1 MQAMESSD
9 EGKKKERMRPGTKA
23 DFIRRIGM
31 EPDLATFLN
40 EFTERP
46 EIFFSLS
53 LDRCHEIESQMD
65 AILSSIGKGQG
76 GGLLWRRPRDIKP

>member
-9 EGKKKERMRPGTKA
+9 EKKNKERMRPETKA
-23 DFIRRIGM
+23 DFIRRIGI
-31 EPDLATFLN
+31 EPDLSTFLN

-53 LDRCHEIESQMD
+53 LDKCQEIESKMD
-65 AILSSIGKGQG
+65 AILSSFGKSIGG
-76 GGLLWRRPRDIKP
+76 

>member
-9 EGKKKERMRPGTKA
+9 EDEKAERKRPGTKA
-23 DFIRRIGM
+23 DFIRRIGI

-40 EFTERP
+40 EFIERP

-53 LDRCHEIESQMD
+53 LDRCREIESQMD
-65 AILSSIGKGQG
+65 AILSSFGKSLGGGHPGEGQG
-76 GGLLWRRPRDIKP
+76 T

>member
-1 MQAMESSD
+1 MQAMQSSD
-9 EGKKKERMRPGTKA
+9 EGKNKERMRPGTKA

-53 LDRCHEIESQMD
+53 LDKCQEIESKMD
-65 AILSSIGKGQG
+65 AILSSLGKSLG
-76 GGLLWRRPRDIKP
+76 G

>member
-9 EGKKKERMRPGTKA
+9 EKKNKERMRPGTKA
-23 DFIRRIGM
+23 DFIVQIGI
-31 EPDLATFLN
+31 EPDLAMFLN

-53 LDRCHEIESQMD
+53 LDRYREIESQMD
-65 AILSSIGKGQG
+65 AILSSFGKSLG
-76 GGLLWRRPRDIKP
+76 GGLPGEGQGT

>member
-1 MQAMESSD
+1 MENRDSD
-9 EGKKKERMRPGTKA
+9 KIEERRRARSKA
-23 DFIRRIGM
+23 DFIRSIGI

-53 LDRCHEIESQMD
+53 MDKYREIESQMD
-65 AILSSIGKGQG
+65 AILYSFTAVQNNQEFRIA
-76 GGLLWRRPRDIKP
+76 L

>member
-9 EGKKKERMRPGTKA
+9 EDENKERMRPGTKA
-23 DFIRRIGM
+23 DFIRRIGI

-53 LDRCHEIESQMD
+53 LDRCRDIESQMD
-65 AILSSIGKGQG
+65 EILSSLGKSLGGWHPGRGQG
-76 GGLLWRRPRDIKP
+76 S

>member
-9 EGKKKERMRPGTKA
+9 EKKNKERMRPGTKA
-23 DFIRRIGM
+23 DFIVQIGI
-31 EPDLATFLN
+31 EPDLAMFLN

-53 LDRCHEIESQMD
+53 LDRYREIESQMD
-65 AILSSIGKGQG
+65 AILSSFGKRFG
-76 GGLLWRRPRDIKP
+76 GGLPGEGQGT